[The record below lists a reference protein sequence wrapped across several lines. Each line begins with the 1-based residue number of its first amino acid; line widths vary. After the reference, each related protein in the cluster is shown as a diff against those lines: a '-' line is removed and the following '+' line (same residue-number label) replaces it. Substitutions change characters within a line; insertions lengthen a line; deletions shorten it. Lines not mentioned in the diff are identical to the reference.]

1 MTETYDFIVVG
12 SGPAGAT
19 LASRLAGTAKAPKVL
34 LLEAGGPK
42 DEAYSGWLADRYT
55 SFVAHPNMNWQY
67 KTVPQKHLNDR
78 VIDYSRGRALG
89 GTSTLNFA
97 AYTTGPK
104 DDYDYWAELVGDE
117 TFGWDNAVKRRK
129 NIESY
134 VFEAKDGYSRYY
146 NPSKALHGST
156 GPLHVGIPD
165 EWETGLTHL
174 IDAAEQHGLGSNV
187 DLNSGVPLGL
197 AVCPSTATK
206 NFRHTAADAYLRD
219 VPDNLTIAINTPVEK
234 VLFEGEKAVGVL
246 AGGQEYFASKEVV
259 LSAGAIDSPKLLML
273 SGIGNKEELGNLGI
287 PSLVDLPGVGENL
300 QDHFM
305 FVMDFRQTD
314 GLNGRAEF
322 LSNPEAVEQARKQ
335 FAKDGTGPLAVTFN
349 SIGLGYFKNDDLF
362 ETEEFKALPIELQDH
377 IRKPTVPMW
386 EICTLVPIPNPMANP
401 KHTYLTLLGF
411 PQNPQSKGT
420 IKLANA
426 IASVRKVLEFAE
438 SPAVKKDIVE
448 VLSAPASK
456 SDEDCLAFARERSGT
471 TWHPSCTVKM
481 GKKTD
486 PEACVDNNFKVFGTE
501 KLRVADLSVLPF
513 LPQCHPQSI
522 AYLIGETAAE
532 KLAAEYALD

>member
-1 MTETYDFIVVG
+1 
-12 SGPAGAT
+12 
-19 LASRLAGTAKAPKVL
+19 
-34 LLEAGGPK
+34 
-42 DEAYSGWLADRYT
+42 
-55 SFVAHPNMNWQY
+55 MNWQY

-246 AGGQEYFASKEVV
+246 AGGQECMFAS
-259 LSAGAIDSPKLLML
+259 
-273 SGIGNKEELGNLGI
+273 
-287 PSLVDLPGVGENL
+287 SLALTVCLAHTLTSRYRLRIQGSCALRWSNRFTEAAHAL
-300 QDHFM
+300 RH
-305 FVMDFRQTD
+305 RQQ
-314 GLNGRAEF
+314 G
-322 LSNPEAVEQARKQ
+322 
-335 FAKDGTGPLAVTFN
+335 GTGKP
-349 SIGLGYFKNDDLF
+349 GYS
-362 ETEEFKALPIELQDH
+362 LP
-377 IRKPTVPMW
+377 
-386 EICTLVPIPNPMANP
+386 C
-401 KHTYLTLLGF
+401 
-411 PQNPQSKGT
+411 
-420 IKLANA
+420 
-426 IASVRKVLEFAE
+426 
-438 SPAVKKDIVE
+438 
-448 VLSAPASK
+448 
-456 SDEDCLAFARERSGT
+456 
-471 TWHPSCTVKM
+471 
-481 GKKTD
+481 
-486 PEACVDNNFKVFGTE
+486 
-501 KLRVADLSVLPF
+501 
-513 LPQCHPQSI
+513 
-522 AYLIGETAAE
+522 
-532 KLAAEYALD
+532 

>member
-1 MTETYDFIVVG
+1 
-12 SGPAGAT
+12 
-19 LASRLAGTAKAPKVL
+19 
-34 LLEAGGPK
+34 
-42 DEAYSGWLADRYT
+42 
-55 SFVAHPNMNWQY
+55 
-67 KTVPQKHLNDR
+67 
-78 VIDYSRGRALG
+78 
-89 GTSTLNFA
+89 
-97 AYTTGPK
+97 
-104 DDYDYWAELVGDE
+104 
-117 TFGWDNAVKRRK
+117 
-129 NIESY
+129 
-134 VFEAKDGYSRYY
+134 
-146 NPSKALHGST
+146 
-156 GPLHVGIPD
+156 
-165 EWETGLTHL
+165 
-174 IDAAEQHGLGSNV
+174 
-187 DLNSGVPLGL
+187 
-197 AVCPSTATK
+197 
-206 NFRHTAADAYLRD
+206 
-219 VPDNLTIAINTPVEK
+219 
-234 VLFEGEKAVGVL
+234 
-246 AGGQEYFASKEVV
+246 
-259 LSAGAIDSPKLLML
+259 ML

-420 IKLANA
+420 IKLASADFADPPLADPNFLAHPFDVRNA